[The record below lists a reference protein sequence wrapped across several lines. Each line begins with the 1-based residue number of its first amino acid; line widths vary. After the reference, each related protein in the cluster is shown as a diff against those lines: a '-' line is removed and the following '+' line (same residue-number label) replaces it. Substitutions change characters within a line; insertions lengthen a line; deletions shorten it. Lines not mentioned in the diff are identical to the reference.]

1 MRRTS
6 CFTPALVAG
15 ISFACASGAHA
26 QAAPGTT
33 SVSASITGVH
43 QFTANLDRGGDVEW
57 SSGAFSAGVTRQF
70 SVATAGGISARYAG
84 EDWRFGSPTAFGGE
98 APWKDFRRAT
108 VGMSVSQALSHTV
121 LVIVSPSIEW
131 AYETDA
137 DIGDGLIYGAVF
149 SAIKVVSPGRVVGL
163 GASVYRQF
171 YSVKV
176 SPFVVVNWKLSDRL
190 KLANALPAGPEG
202 GAGVELRYQVSKVWE
217 SAAGGVYRS
226 DRSRL
231 GKTGRYAGEVG
242 ETSFIPLFVRLTRK
256 LGARSSVDIYG
267 GALLNGRIRIKTSGG
282 GDEIVSDDFS
292 TAPAVAVTLSIKS

>member
-6 CFTPALVAG
+6 FFAPALVAG
-15 ISFACASGAHA
+15 IGFAWAPGAHA

-33 SVSASITGVH
+33 SVSAAITGIH
-43 QFTANLDRGGDVEW
+43 QFTANLDHGGDAKW
-57 SSGAFSAGVTRQF
+57 SSASLSGGVTRQF
-70 SVATAGGISARYAG
+70 SVATSGGISARYAF
-84 EDWRFGSPTAFGGE
+84 EDWRFGSPTAFAGE
-98 APWKDFRRAT
+98 APWKDLHRAT
-108 VGMSVSQALSHTV
+108 VGISVGQALSHTV

-131 AYETDA
+131 AHETDA
-137 DIGDGLIYGAVF
+137 DIGDALIYGAVV
-149 SAIKVVSPGRVVGL
+149 SAVKVVSPGRVVGL
-163 GASVYRQF
+163 GASVYRKF

-202 GAGVELRYQVSKVWE
+202 GAGVELRYQISRVWE

-226 DRSRL
+226 DRTRL
-231 GKTGRYAGEVG
+231 GKAGRYAGDVG
-242 ETSFIPLFVRLTRK
+242 ETSFIPLFVRLTRR
-256 LGARSSVDIYG
+256 LGARSSVDVYG
-267 GALLNGRIRIKTSGG
+267 GAFLNGRIRVKTSG

>member
-1 MRRTS
+1 
-6 CFTPALVAG
+6 
-15 ISFACASGAHA
+15 
-26 QAAPGTT
+26 
-33 SVSASITGVH
+33 
-43 QFTANLDRGGDVEW
+43 
-57 SSGAFSAGVTRQF
+57 
-70 SVATAGGISARYAG
+70 
-84 EDWRFGSPTAFGGE
+84 
-98 APWKDFRRAT
+98 
-108 VGMSVSQALSHTV
+108 V
-121 LVIVSPSIEW
+121 LVIVSPSVDGPQ
-131 AYETDA
+131 ETDA
-137 DIGDGLIYGAVF
+137 DIGDALIYGAVV
-149 SAIKVVSPGRVVGL
+149 SAVKVVSPGRVVGL

-202 GAGVELRYQVSKVWE
+202 GAGVELRYQMSKVWE

-231 GKTGRYAGEVG
+231 GKTGRYAGDVG
-242 ETSFIPLFVRLTRK
+242 ETSFIPLFVRLTRR

-282 GDEIVSDDFS
+282 DEIVSDDFS